1 MPADYQQVSNTDYD
15 QGPPADQTAEA
26 NKKQSNKRIYNC
38 CVLLFISFGIFL
50 LGIGVAMAIKLI
62 LGFIFTPKGCE
73 SINFPNT
80 GTIKLY
86 GTINFWVPTISIS
99 TGNQTL
105 GYIRPRKYR
114 ET

>member
-1 MPADYQQVSNTDYD
+1 MPSDYQQVSNTDYD
-15 QGPPADQTAEA
+15 QGPPADQTTEA
-26 NKKQSNKRIYNC
+26 NKKQSKKQTAIC
-38 CVLLFISFGIFL
+38 CVLMFICFGIIL
-50 LGIGVAMAIKLI
+50 LSAGVAIGIQLI

-73 SINFPNT
+73 AINFPNT

-86 GTINFWVPTISIS
+86 GTINFWVPTVSIF

-105 GYIRPRKYR
+105 GYLRPRKYR

>member
-26 NKKQSNKRIYNC
+26 NKKKFNKTSYNC
-38 CVLLFISFGIFL
+38 CIIMFICLGILLLS
-50 LGIGVAMAIKLI
+50 IGVAIAIKLI

-73 SINFPNT
+73 AINFPNT

-86 GTINFWVPTISIS
+86 GTINFWVPTVSIF

-105 GYIRPRKYR
+105 GYLRPRKYR